1 MDGRGNRWTKT
12 AFPDSVKEGVS
23 LSRGCWG
30 RGGETSGP
38 LPFFCGGHSPL
49 PTVNSLLLKNITME
63 SSSKR
68 RLVCLKKGTRHVA
81 GWIRTF
87 HSFNRT
93 SFPPLPHPYERL
105 TYVVFVF
112 GTFEDCILQIRGVH
126 NVVYRK
132 KDRDCLSLLKMECPM
147 LFSAPHFL
155 FRSSAAEISWISIK
169 DTGTTLKSISGYKSP
184 LSGDHVLFSI
194 CTDSFPLGARDLF
207 LAVYSY
213 DLFFKLIS
221 SLYSPLCPEERQPL
235 YRLLRGHFLLR
246 EAQQIRCFSNFES
259 VL

>member
-1 MDGRGNRWTKT
+1 
-12 AFPDSVKEGVS
+12 
-23 LSRGCWG
+23 
-30 RGGETSGP
+30 
-38 LPFFCGGHSPL
+38 
-49 PTVNSLLLKNITME
+49 ME

-81 GWIRTF
+81 SWIRTFHSF

-93 SFPPLPHPYERL
+93 SFPPPPPPWKAILCSFCFRPA
-105 TYVVFVF
+105 
-112 GTFEDCILQIRGVH
+112 FEDCILQIRGVH
-126 NVVYRK
+126 NVVLRK